1 MYTILVAD
9 DEKRIRN
16 VYKGVLKQRG
26 YKVVDVPNIID
37 ARKYIKA
44 VKVDLVLLDINMGE
58 LSGDILYEV
67 SKCFHQNIKIIVS
80 SVYSVEDQKRLMP
93 HADDYFD
100 KSEGN
105 KVLLEKISG
114 VLLNSSK
121 CKDIKEARL

>member
-100 KSEGN
+100 KSDGN
-105 KVLLEKISG
+105 KDFIEKVSRLLEPKVPVKTG
-114 VLLNSSK
+114 
-121 CKDIKEARL
+121 